1 ELMSTALLLD
11 VSSYY
16 TGLVR
21 AAYRDPE
28 REFLHLPFSG
38 TGGKFVRK
46 IMNFYG
52 RRLTTMANRRW
63 VTGYYGKRNAGWREL
78 YDGFVPDARLC
89 RQISRGLRRWCKC
102 ELVNL
107 VLMLRRPVIRTDQ
120 GSAGIRTQVST
131 ATASTGAGSSA
142 LS

>member
-1 ELMSTALLLD
+1 MSAALLLD

-21 AAYRDPE
+21 AVYSDPE

-38 TGGKFVRK
+38 TGGKLVRQ
-46 IMNFYG
+46 IMSFYG

-63 VTGYYGKRNAGWREL
+63 ATGYYGKRNGGWREL
-78 YDGFVPDARLC
+78 YDGFVPDTRL
-89 RQISRGLRRWCKC
+89 RKQISRGLRRWLKC

-107 VLMLRRPVIRTDQ
+107 ALTLRRPVIPAEQ
-120 GSAGIRTQVST
+120 GSATVHSQVSA

>member
-1 ELMSTALLLD
+1 MSTALLLD

-21 AAYRDPE
+21 AVYRDPE

-38 TGGKFVRK
+38 IGGKLVRK

-63 VTGYYGKRNAGWREL
+63 ATGYYGQKNTGWREL
-78 YDGFVPDARLC
+78 YDGFVPDTRL
-89 RQISRGLRRWCKC
+89 RKQIFRGLRRWCKC

-107 VLMLRRPVIRTDQ
+107 ALMLRQPAAAAPGSLDHPGRDQ
-120 GSAGIRTQVST
+120 TTPAPTR
-131 ATASTGAGSSA
+131 AGSSA

>member
-1 ELMSTALLLD
+1 MSTALLLD

-21 AAYRDPE
+21 AVYRDPE

-46 IMNFYG
+46 MMNFYG

-63 VTGYYGKRNAGWREL
+63 SAGYYGQKNTGWREL
-78 YDGFVPDARLC
+78 YDGFVPDMRL
-89 RQISRGLRRWCKC
+89 RKQIFRGLRRWCKC

-107 VLMLRRPVIRTDQ
+107 ALMLRQPAAAV
-120 GSAGIRTQVST
+120 AGGVDPGRTQT
-131 ATASTGAGSSA
+131 APAPTSAGSSA